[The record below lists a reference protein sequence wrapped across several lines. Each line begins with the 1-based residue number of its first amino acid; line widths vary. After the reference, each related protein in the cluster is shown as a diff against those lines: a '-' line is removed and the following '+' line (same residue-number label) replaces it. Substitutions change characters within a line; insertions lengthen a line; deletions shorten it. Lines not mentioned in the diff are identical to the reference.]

1 MMSLAPKFDLFDDSG
16 DDDLNG
22 VEILEGECKGL
33 KYSYGVVSF
42 NGLTEDGDVMEGT
55 EPGVSFTYNI
65 IDNPNDLE
73 INDSVVEA
81 MGQVLTV
88 LLDAKFGSGG
98 DENDE
103 SNDRE
108 DNPEQLGSE

>member
-1 MMSLAPKFDLFDDSG
+1 MTSLAPKFELFDDSG

-22 VEILEGECKGL
+22 VLILEGECKDL

-42 NGLTEDGDVMEGT
+42 NGLTEEGDVIEGT
-55 EPGVSFTYNI
+55 EPGVSFTYSI

-98 DENDE
+98 ENDEE

-108 DNPEQLGSE
+108 DNLKQFGSE

>member
-1 MMSLAPKFDLFDDSG
+1 MKTLAPKFDLFDHSG
-16 DDDLNG
+16 DEDLNG
-22 VEILEGECKGL
+22 IHLLEGPYKGL

-42 NGLTEDGDVMEGT
+42 NGMTEDGDVMEGT
-55 EPGVSFTYNI
+55 EPGISFTYDV
-65 IDNPNDLE
+65 IDNPDDFD

-88 LLDAKFGSGG
+88 LLDAKFGRGG

>member
-1 MMSLAPKFDLFDDSG
+1 MKILAPKFDLFDDTG

-22 VEILEGECKGL
+22 IHILEGECKGL

-42 NGLTEDGDVMEGT
+42 NGLTPEGDVMEGT
-55 EPGVSFTYNI
+55 EPGVSFTYNV
-65 IDNPNDLE
+65 IDNPDDID
-73 INDSVVEA
+73 INDSVVDV

-103 SNDRE
+103 SYDRE

>member
-1 MMSLAPKFDLFDDSG
+1 MKTLAPKFDLFDHSG
-16 DDDLNG
+16 DEDLNG
-22 VEILEGECKGL
+22 IHLLEGPYKGL

-42 NGLTEDGDVMEGT
+42 NGMTEDGDVMEGT
-55 EPGVSFTYNI
+55 EPGISFTYDV
-65 IDNPNDLE
+65 IDNPDDFD